1 MYRLRNLAFGTALL
15 LGFALAQTQVTFWTS
30 STNPQ
35 DVAALKNIVAGF
47 NKANPKIQ
55 VKMVQVTGSETD
67 AAKLT
72 TAVAGG
78 TGPDVYMLD
87 RFTVAERAAAG
98 LLEDLSQYKA
108 ESLAPTYLPFAWAE
122 TQFQGKTYALPFDT
136 DARVLYYRKDLIK
149 AAGADPSL
157 LDPAKGVPTI
167 KTVTDIAAKVDKTDS
182 SGAYTQVGFIPWFNQ
197 GWHYT
202 WGWAFGGKFYDSAAC
217 KVTPTDPGVVAG
229 FQFLY
234 DWAKRMDPKK
244 VQAFISTYA
253 PPNYPDSQDPFVT
266 GKLAMVVTGDWFL
279 ATLAKNAP
287 NADWGITYIPT
298 PDGKKTTW
306 AGGWSMVIPKGAKQS
321 AAAYEFLKY
330 IAGAPGQRI
339 YTKESAHLPT
349 LKALLNDNSL
359 YDKNHLFFKN
369 LLPSANSRPPLPVGA
384 LYWDELT
391 NAMNKVTL
399 NQAEPKA
406 ALEEVASRV
415 NAQLQ
420 QFCK

>member
-1 MYRLRNLAFGTALL
+1 MYKLRSLVFAAALMMGL
-15 LGFALAQTQVTFWTS
+15 ALAQTQVTFWTS
-30 STNPQ
+30 ATNPP
-35 DVAALKNIVAGF
+35 DVKALKDIVAAF
-47 NKANPKIQ
+47 NAANPKIV
-55 VKMVQVTGSETD
+55 VKLVQVTGSETD
-67 AAKLT
+67 AAKLM

-98 LLEDLSQYKA
+98 LLEDLNPFGA
-108 ESLAPTYLPFAWAE
+108 NALASNYLPYAWAE
-122 TQFQGKTYALPFDT
+122 TQFNGQTYALPFDT
-136 DARVLYYRKDLIK
+136 DARVLYYRKDMLK
-149 AAGADPSL
+149 AAGVDPNVLDPS
-157 LDPAKGVPTI
+157 KGVPSI
-167 KTVTDIAAKVDKTDS
+167 KLIQDIAAKINKTDS
-182 SGAYTQVGFIPWFNQ
+182 SGAYTQLGFIPWFNQ

-202 WGWAFGGKFYDSAAC
+202 WGWAFGGSFYDAKTC
-217 KVTPTDPGVVAG
+217 KVTPDNPGVVAG

-234 DWAKRMDPKK
+234 DWAKNLDPQK
-244 VQAFISTYA
+244 VQTFLSTYA
-253 PPNYPDSQDPFVT
+253 PPNYPPAQDPFVT
-266 GKLAMVVTGDWFL
+266 GKLAMIVTGDWFL
-279 ATLAKNAP
+279 ETMKQYAP
-287 NADWGITYIPT
+287 NVDYGITYIPT

-306 AGGWSMVIPKGAKQS
+306 AGGWSMVVPKGAKQP
-321 AAAYEFLKY
+321 AAAWEFLKY

-349 LKALLNDNSL
+349 WKALLNDNSL
-359 YDKNHLFFKN
+359 YDARHMFFKN

-399 NQAEPKA
+399 NQQQPMA
-406 ALEEVASRV
+406 ALEEASSRV

>member
-1 MYRLRNLAFGTALL
+1 MNRFRSAVLGVSVLMGLAM
-15 LGFALAQTQVTFWTS
+15 AQTPVTFWTS

-35 DVAALKNIVAGF
+35 DLSALKNIVAGF
-47 NKANPKIQ
+47 NKANPKYA
-55 VKMVQVTGSETD
+55 VKLVQVAGSETD

-87 RFTVAERAAAG
+87 RFTIAERAAAG
-98 LLEDLSQYKA
+98 LLEDLSTFKA
-108 ESLAPTYLPFAWAE
+108 ESLASTYLPYAWAE
-122 TQFQGKTYALPFDT
+122 TQFKGKTYGLPFDT
-136 DARVLYYRKDLIK
+136 DARVLYYRKDMLK
-149 AAGADPSL
+149 AAGV
-157 LDPAKGVPTI
+157 DPAVLDASKGVPSI
-167 KTVTDIAAKVDKTDS
+167 KLIQDISNKINKTDS
-182 SGAYTQVGFIPWFNQ
+182 SGAYTQLGFIPWFNQ

-202 WGWAFGGKFYDSAAC
+202 WGWAFGGKFYDAKAC
-217 KVTPTDPGVVAG
+217 KVTPNDSGVVAG

-234 DWAKRMDPKK
+234 DWAKGLDPQK
-244 VQAFISTYA
+244 VQSFVSTYA
-253 PPNYPDSQDPFVT
+253 PPNYPDAQDPFVT

-287 NADWGITYIPT
+287 SMDYGVTYIPT

-321 AAAYEFLKY
+321 AGAWEFLKY

-339 YTKESAHLPT
+339 YTKQSAHLPT
-349 LKALLNDNSL
+349 LKALLNDNTL
-359 YDKNHLFFKN
+359 YEKNHLFFKN
-369 LLPSANSRPPLPVGA
+369 LLPSANSRPPLPVGG

-391 NAMNKVTL
+391 TAMNKMTL

-406 ALEEVASRV
+406 ALDEAASRV
-415 NAQLQ
+415 NAQLE